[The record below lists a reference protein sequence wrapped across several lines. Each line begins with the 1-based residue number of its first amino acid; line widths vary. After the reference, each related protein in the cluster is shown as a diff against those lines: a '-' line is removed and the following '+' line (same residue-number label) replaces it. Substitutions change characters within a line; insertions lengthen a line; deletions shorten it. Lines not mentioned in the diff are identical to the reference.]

1 MKHALIITTIGG
13 FLPQFEMNDVK
24 ILQEN
29 GYTVHYA
36 SNFKNP
42 VYDIDEKKLQEMGLV
57 LHHID
62 ICKSPFHVIKNAGA
76 CLKLRKIIKKEQ
88 IRLVHCHNPMG
99 GVLGRLAALLC
110 RRKVCVIYTA
120 HGFHF
125 YKGAPKKNWLLYGT
139 AERLLAHC
147 TDRLITI
154 NHEDYENAKRF
165 GLRRGGKVEYI
176 PGVGVDIAKFRK
188 IEELRPGK
196 RRELALPEGAFHV
209 VSVGELNENK
219 NHKAVIRAIARLG
232 GNDIYYSIC
241 GSGPLEIQLQEE
253 IKALGLQQRV
263 RLLGYRTDV
272 AEVLQSADCFAFPS
286 KREGLGIAAIEAL
299 ACEVPMIAA
308 DNRGTRE
315 YVRDGGNGIMCDANS
330 EQDFANAI
338 CRLKESVSLRRQL
351 AEGCR
356 QTAERFS
363 IEATDK
369 IMRRIYGEVDR
380 EWSGEHETC
389 I

>member
-36 SNFKNP
+36 SNFENP
-42 VYDIDEKKLQEMGLV
+42 VYDIDVKKLQEMGLV

-62 ICKSPFHVIKNAGA
+62 ICKSPFCVIKNVGA
-76 CLKLRKIIKKEQ
+76 CLKLKKIIKKEQ
-88 IRLVHCHNPMG
+88 IRLIHCHNPMG
-99 GVLGRLAALLC
+99 GVVGRLAALFC
-110 RRKVCVIYTA
+110 GRQICVIYTA

-125 YKGAPKKNWLLYGT
+125 YKGAPKKNWLLYYT
-139 AERLLAHC
+139 AERFLARF

-154 NHEDYENAKRF
+154 NREDYENAKRF
-165 GLRRGGKVEYI
+165 GLRSGGKVEYI

-188 IEELRPGK
+188 IEEMRSAK
-196 RRELALPEGAFHV
+196 RRELAIPEDAFHV

-219 NHKAVIRAIARLG
+219 NHMAVIRAIARLG
-232 GNDIYYSIC
+232 RNDIWYSIC
-241 GSGPLEIQLQEE
+241 GSGPLEAHLREE
-253 IKALGLQQRV
+253 IQSLGLQQRV

-272 AEVLQSADCFAFPS
+272 VKVLQSADCFAFPS

-315 YVRDGGNGIMCDANS
+315 YVRDGRNGIVCDANS
-330 EQDFANAI
+330 EQDFADAI
-338 CRLKESVSLRRQL
+338 WRMKKSEALRQHL

-356 QTAERFS
+356 ETAEHFS

-380 EWSGEHETC
+380 EWSREHEKC

>member
-36 SNFKNP
+36 SNFENL
-42 VYDIDEKKLQEMGLV
+42 VYDIDVKKLREMGLV

-62 ICKSPFHVIKNAGA
+62 ICKSPFRVIKNVGA
-76 CLKLRKIIKKEQ
+76 CLKLKKIIKKEQ
-88 IRLVHCHNPMG
+88 IGLIHCHNPMG
-99 GVLGRLAALLC
+99 GVVGRLAALIGG
-110 RRKVCVIYTA
+110 RRICVIYTA

-125 YKGAPKKNWLLYGT
+125 YKGAPKKNWLLYYT
-139 AERLLAHC
+139 AERFLAHF

-154 NHEDYENAKRF
+154 NSEDYENAKRF
-165 GLRRGGKVEYI
+165 ELRSGGKVEYI

-188 IEELRPGK
+188 IEELRIAK
-196 RRELALPEGAFHV
+196 RRELAVPEGALHV

-219 NHKAVIRAIARLG
+219 NHMAVIRAIARLG

-241 GSGPLEIQLQEE
+241 GSGPLEAYLQEE
-253 IKALGLQQRV
+253 IEALGLRQRV

-272 AEVLQSADCFAFPS
+272 EEVLQSADCFVFPS

-299 ACEVPMIAA
+299 ACEVPLIAA

-315 YVRDGGNGIMCDANS
+315 YARDGRNGIVCDANS
-330 EQDFANAI
+330 GQDFADAI
-338 CRLKESVSLRRQL
+338 CRLKKSEALRQQL

-356 QTAERFS
+356 RTAEHFS

-380 EWSGEHETC
+380 EWSREYEKC

>member
-196 RRELALPEGAFHV
+196 RRELGLPEGAFHV

-315 YVRDGGNGIMCDANS
+315 YVRDGGNGIVCDADS

>member
-1 MKHALIITTIGG
+1 MKHALIVTTIGG

-42 VYDIDEKKLQEMGLV
+42 VYDMDAEKLQEMGIK

-62 ICKSPFHVIKNAGA
+62 ICKSPFRVIKNARA
-76 CLKLRKIIKKEQ
+76 CLKLKKIIKREK
-88 IRLVHCHNPMG
+88 IGLVHCHNPMG
-99 GVLGRLAALLC
+99 GVVGRLAALFC
-110 RRKVCVIYTA
+110 RRPICVIYTA

-125 YKGAPKKNWLLYGT
+125 YEGAPKKNWLLYYT
-139 AERLLAHC
+139 AEKALAHF

-154 NHEDYENAKRF
+154 NHEDYERAKGF
-165 GLRRGGKVEYI
+165 LLRDGGRVEYI

-188 IEELRPGK
+188 REELRGEK
-196 RRELALPEGAFHV
+196 RRELGIPEGAFHV

-219 NHKAVIRAIARLG
+219 NHQVILRAVARLKEQ
-232 GNDIYYSIC
+232 DICYSIC
-241 GSGPLEIQLQEE
+241 GSGPMEAYLREE
-253 IKALGLQQRV
+253 IEALGLQQRV
-263 RLLGYRTDV
+263 RLLGYRRDV

-286 KREGLGIAAIEAL
+286 KREGLGIAAVEAL
-299 ACEVPMIAA
+299 ACEVPVIAA

-315 YVRDGGNGIMCDANS
+315 YVRDGENGIVCDAGS
-330 EQDFANAI
+330 ETDFADAI
-338 CRLKESVSLRRQL
+338 GRLIKSEALRQRL
-351 AEGCR
+351 REGCR
-356 QTAERFS
+356 ETAEHFS

-369 IMRRIYGEVDR
+369 IMRRIYGEADS
-380 EWSGEHETC
+380 EWGREHEKC

>member
-13 FLPQFEMNDVK
+13 FLSQFEMNDVK

-42 VYDIDEKKLQEMGLV
+42 VYDMDEKKLQEMGLV

-62 ICKSPFHVIKNAGA
+62 ICKSPFCVIKNAGA
-76 CLKLRKIIKKEQ
+76 CLKLKKIIKKEQ
-88 IRLVHCHNPMG
+88 IQLVHCHNPMG

-110 RRKVCVIYTA
+110 RRRVCVIYTA

-154 NHEDYENAKRF
+154 NREDYENAKRF
-165 GLRRGGKVEYI
+165 GLRRGGKVESI
-176 PGVGVDIAKFRK
+176 PGVGVNIVKFRK
-188 IEELRPGK
+188 IEELRSPK
-196 RRELALPEGAFHV
+196 RQELAIPKGAFHV

-219 NHKAVIRAIARLG
+219 NHRTVIRAIARLG

-241 GSGPLEIQLQEE
+241 GRGPLWDRLQEE
-253 IKALGLQQRV
+253 IEALGLEQRV

-299 ACEVPMIAA
+299 ACEVPMVAA

-315 YVRDGGNGIMCDANS
+315 YVRDGENGIVCDADS
-330 EQDFANAI
+330 EQDFADAI
-338 CRLKESVSLRRQL
+338 YRLKESETLRLQL

-356 QTAERFS
+356 VTAEHFS

-380 EWSGEHETC
+380 EWGKEHGTC